1 MDRNGK
7 LLYHYN
13 INTLNPRPKSRILKA
28 KDMKNDHIK
37 DATGPL
43 KGIRVIEMG
52 QLLAGPFCG
61 QLMGDFGAEVIKVEQ
76 PGIGDPMREWGR
88 EKPHGLSLWW
98 PVIARNKK
106 SVTLNLRLKEGQD
119 IVRDLVRKSD
129 ILIENFRPGTME
141 KWGLGYEE
149 LKKINPGLIMVR
161 VSGFGQ
167 DGPYASRPGYGA
179 IGEAMGGLRYV
190 VGDPATP
197 PSRMGISIG
206 DELAATFACLG
217 ALAALHYRNQTGEG
231 QMIDSA
237 IYEAVLAMMESLISE
252 YVEAGYI
259 RERSGAILPNVAPS
273 NIYPTKDDNFVLI
286 AANQDTV
293 FKRLAAAMGHPE
305 WAEDARYKGHS
316 ARGQHQKELD
326 EMISDWSRTMTAED
340 LMALLDQY
348 GIPQGKIYRAPDMLS
363 DAHFKAR
370 EAIIKV
376 AHPQFKDLK
385 MQNVFPK
392 FSKTPGKVRWPG
404 PALGEHN
411 REIYRDLLEVSAEKF
426 EEMAKRD
433 II

>member
-1 MDRNGK
+1 MSENNEN
-7 LLYHYN
+7 Y
-13 INTLNPRPKSRILKA
+13 P
-28 KDMKNDHIK
+28 
-37 DATGPL
+37 TGPL

-61 QLMGDFGAEVIKVEQ
+61 QIMGDFGAEVIKVEQ
-76 PGIGDPMREWGR
+76 PGTGDPMREWGR

-106 SVTLNLRLKEGQD
+106 SITLNLRTEEGQQ
-119 IVRDLVRKSD
+119 IVRDLVAKSD

-141 KWGLGYEE
+141 KWGLGYED
-149 LKKINPGLIMVR
+149 LKKVNPGLIMVR

-167 DGPYASRPGYGA
+167 NGPYSSRPGYGA

-190 VGDPATP
+190 VGDPSSP

-217 ALAALHYRNQTGEG
+217 ALAALHHRHQTGEG
-231 QMIDSA
+231 QVIDSA
-237 IYEAVLAMMESLISE
+237 IYEAVLAMMESLVSE

-273 NIYPTKDDNFVLI
+273 NVYPTSDGHMILI

-293 FKRLAAAMGHPE
+293 FKRLAAAMNRPE
-305 WAEDARYKGHS
+305 LAEDARYSTHS
-316 ARGQHQKELD
+316 ARGENQAELD
-326 EMISDWSRTMTAED
+326 ELVAAWTATLTAEE
-340 LMALLDQY
+340 LMARLDEY
-348 GIPQGKIYRAPDMLS
+348 NIPQGKIYRAPDMLE
-363 DAHFKAR
+363 DPHFKAR

-376 AHPQFKDLK
+376 AHPQFKNLK

-392 FSKTPGKVRWPG
+392 FSRTPGQVRWAG
-404 PALGEHN
+404 PALGQHN
-411 REIYRDLLEVSAEKF
+411 DDIYRNLLNLSEKDIKALAE
-426 EEMAKRD
+426 RH